1 MRAVA
6 EIRLVALVALAT
18 WAGGALSPI
27 AADWLTTLG
36 VGEWTAVVLV
46 VALDLLGLAGGLL
59 YWWRTG
65 KGQARREVPLLALAA
80 PATVL
85 GLSGL
90 VTGSATPGHRFVL
103 VFMTVPLLIFL
114 AFAAARRRTAR
125 RSEATSSVT
134 RTWYE

>member
-1 MRAVA
+1 MKTVA
-6 EIRLVALVALAT
+6 EIRLVVLVALAT

-27 AADWLTTLG
+27 GADWLTSLG

-65 KGQARREVPLLALAA
+65 KGRARLAVPLLGGAV

-85 GLSGL
+85 GVSGL
-90 VTGSATPGHRFVL
+90 VTGSATPGHQFVL

-114 AFAAARRRTAR
+114 AFAAVQWRTAR